1 MQDQVNMLSSLGLKA
16 AFISCDQQPEITQE
30 IKAGKFMFVFV
41 SPESTLESFCYIF
54 DSDIH
59 SNNLIGIAV
68 DEVHCVTQWGIS
80 NNNKKRSTFRSW
92 YSRLNEIRSMVNDLP
107 FMALTA
113 TATEQTKQRIFELL
127 EFETPSEIWEC
138 PNKANIRYSVQKLDN
153 SSFYE
158 SQLRALYNFIC
169 GEDVFVNLPTGYG
182 KSLIYQMAPLI
193 HSWMHKNVSRTRW
206 KKYPI
211 LLIISPLTTLMQ
223 DQVNMLSS
231 LGLKAAFISC
241 DQQPEITQEI
251 EAGKFMFVFVS
262 PESTLESFC
271 YIFDSDIYSNN
282 LIGIAVDEVHCVTQ
296 WGISNNNKKRST
308 FRSWY
313 SRLNEIRSMVND
325 LPFMALTATAT
336 EQTKQRIFELL
347 EFETPSEIWECPN
360 KANIRYS
367 VQKLDNSVPIIK
379 TLSLCAEYIFTIAD
393 VTKLVD
399 IWQMKHATTI
409 LDIFRTIF
417 GDVDEQIM
425 DIDYEDD
432 YSEQV
437 CNYEWVD
444 IVNDQ
449 SFMELLN
456 QSEWFVDSV
465 LEDDP
470 DDNI

>member
-16 AFISCDQQPEITQE
+16 AFIRCDQQPEITQE
-30 IKAGKFMFVFV
+30 IEAGKFMFVFV

-193 HSWMHKNVSRTRW
+193 HSWMHKNVS
-206 KKYPI
+206 
-211 LLIISPLTTLMQ
+211 
-223 DQVNMLSS
+223 
-231 LGLKAAFISC
+231 
-241 DQQPEITQEI
+241 
-251 EAGKFMFVFVS
+251 
-262 PESTLESFC
+262 
-271 YIFDSDIYSNN
+271 
-282 LIGIAVDEVHCVTQ
+282 
-296 WGISNNNKKRST
+296 
-308 FRSWY
+308 
-313 SRLNEIRSMVND
+313 
-325 LPFMALTATAT
+325 
-336 EQTKQRIFELL
+336 
-347 EFETPSEIWECPN
+347 
-360 KANIRYS
+360 
-367 VQKLDNSVPIIK
+367 
-379 TLSLCAEYIFTIAD
+379 
-393 VTKLVD
+393 
-399 IWQMKHATTI
+399 
-409 LDIFRTIF
+409 
-417 GDVDEQIM
+417 
-425 DIDYEDD
+425 
-432 YSEQV
+432 
-437 CNYEWVD
+437 
-444 IVNDQ
+444 
-449 SFMELLN
+449 
-456 QSEWFVDSV
+456 
-465 LEDDP
+465 
-470 DDNI
+470 